1 MIEHVFAR
9 ADQFD
14 IIHFHTDYLQFPL
27 ARRHGVRSVTTLHG
41 RLDLPCLPHLYREF
55 RDMPLVSISD
65 AQRKPLP
72 WANWRATV
80 HHGLPADLLK
90 LGDGS
95 GGYLVFAGR
104 IAPDKRPDLAIE
116 IARRAGIRLVMAAKV
131 SELDR
136 AYFEQVIAPMLKGSG
151 VEFIGEVGEQEKPK
165 LFGDAL
171 AMLFPIDW
179 PEPFG
184 LVMIESM
191 ACGTPVIAM
200 RRGSV
205 PEVIDE
211 GESGFIVD
219 TVDEA
224 VTAVER
230 AGSLQRS
237 TCRACFEHRFT
248 AARMARDYL
257 RVYQERKRGAGAERT
272 KGALGAVH
280 G

>member
-1 MIEHVFAR
+1 MLEQVFAR
-9 ADQFD
+9 TDQFD
-14 IIHFHTDYLQFPL
+14 IIHFHTDYLHFPL
-27 ARRHGVRSVTTLHG
+27 VRRHRVRSVTTLHG
-41 RLDLPCLPHLYREF
+41 RLDLPCLPQLYREF
-55 RDMPLVSISD
+55 HDMPLVSISD
-65 AQRKPLP
+65 AQRSPLP

-80 HHGLPADLLK
+80 HHGIPIDLLK

-116 IARRAGIRLVMAAKV
+116 IARRAGVRLIIAAKV
-131 SELDR
+131 SDTDR
-136 AYFEQVIAPMLKGSG
+136 PYFEQVIAPMLKGPG
-151 VEFIGEVGEQEKPK
+151 VEFIGEVGEKEKPK
-165 LFGDAL
+165 LLGDAL

-205 PEVIDE
+205 PEVIDDSR
-211 GESGFIVD
+211 SGFIVD
-219 TVDEA
+219 SVDEA
-224 VTAVER
+224 VRAVER
-230 AGSLQRS
+230 VESLDRGV
-237 TCRACFEHRFT
+237 CRACFESRFT
-248 AARMARDYL
+248 ATRMAHDYL
-257 RVYQERKRGAGAERT
+257 RIYQDRNRVANAERT
-272 KGALGAVH
+272 KGVLGVLH